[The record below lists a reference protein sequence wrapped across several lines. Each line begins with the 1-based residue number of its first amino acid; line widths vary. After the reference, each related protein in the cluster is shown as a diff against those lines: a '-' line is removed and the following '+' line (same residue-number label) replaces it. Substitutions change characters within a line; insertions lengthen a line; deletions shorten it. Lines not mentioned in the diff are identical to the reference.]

1 MKSYALSPA
10 LLADLNVLGSG
21 LPRAE
26 VIKRITDAVVK
37 HGFDLA
43 AVAHNFR
50 EAAFEFWTIEAH
62 ENNEEHRAWYA
73 RSANECLVWGL
84 ALKGLRERAEVE
96 ERHPGGSPT

>member
-1 MKSYALSPA
+1 MKSYTLTPA

-21 LPRAE
+21 LPREE
-26 VIKRITDAVVK
+26 VVSRITNAVVK

-62 ENNEEHRAWYA
+62 ENNEEHRAWYE
-73 RSANECLVWGL
+73 RSASECLVWGL
-84 ALKGLRERAEVE
+84 ALKGLRERADAAEKARAE
-96 ERHPGGSPT
+96 G